1 MQLINLNTVC
11 EEFSTLDFGQIIDVL
26 NNNKI
31 TSVVSPLLAKWA
43 EVLEQEEGDII
54 PLIEDYNDL
63 SFGGG
68 EFNLVDIY
76 KHVSDSNSAFEQFL
90 SLIGLY
96 IEMTEDLEEDTTLI
110 SQDDF
115 TEFMKREAVES
126 GLVHSSMVNHMN
138 WEEYAETARIDY
150 KTFELRSLDYNVY
163 ASEPSNIE
171 HYFPIGSYYYR
182 A

>member
-1 MQLINLNTVC
+1 MQLINLNTVRD
-11 EEFSTLDFGQIIDVL
+11 EFSTLDFGQILDVL
-26 NNNKI
+26 RNNKI
-31 TSVVSPLLAKWA
+31 TSFASPLLTKWA
-43 EVLEQEEGDII
+43 DILDLEEGDII
-54 PLIEDYNDL
+54 PLVEAYNEL
-63 SFGGG
+63 SLEGG

-96 IEMTEDLEEDTTLI
+96 IEMTDDLEEDTTLI
-110 SQDDF
+110 NQDDF
-115 TEFMKREAVES
+115 TEFMKREAIES
-126 GLVHSSMVNHMN
+126 GLVHSSMVDHMN

-150 KTFELRSLDYNVY
+150 KTFEMRPLDYDVY
-163 ASEPSNIE
+163 AKAPSDIE